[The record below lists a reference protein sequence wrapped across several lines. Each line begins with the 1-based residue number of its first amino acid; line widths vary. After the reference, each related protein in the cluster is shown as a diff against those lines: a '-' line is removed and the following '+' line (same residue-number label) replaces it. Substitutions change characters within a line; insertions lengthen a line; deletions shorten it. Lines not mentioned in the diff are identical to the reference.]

1 MHILHGS
8 NPFAVYPRVIDHEF
22 AGTVTA
28 LGRHVTGVAV
38 GDRVVVDP
46 VVSCGHCY
54 PCRIGRSNVSANLE
68 VIGVHRDG
76 GFRNFVAVP
85 AHNAIPIP
93 ADMPFSLAALAEPI
107 SIAANVLTIDKR
119 PVSHTPCSGWC
130 VATALAST
138 RFLLKFRLAWR
149 QMAQFLVGEP
159 Q

>member
-1 MHILHGS
+1 MAPIRS
-8 NPFAVYPRVIDHEF
+8 PFYPRVIGHEF

-38 GDRVVVDP
+38 GGGRAVVDP

-54 PCRIGRSNVSANLE
+54 PCRIGRSNVCANLE

-107 SIAANVLTIDKR
+107 SIAANVLDRTGCGSDDTLLIR
-119 PVSHTPCSGWC
+119 VPEPS
-130 VATALAST
+130 AS
-138 RFLLKFRLAWR
+138 RCCRLAKCMVPAASGR
-149 QMAQFLVGEP
+149 HR
-159 Q
+159 